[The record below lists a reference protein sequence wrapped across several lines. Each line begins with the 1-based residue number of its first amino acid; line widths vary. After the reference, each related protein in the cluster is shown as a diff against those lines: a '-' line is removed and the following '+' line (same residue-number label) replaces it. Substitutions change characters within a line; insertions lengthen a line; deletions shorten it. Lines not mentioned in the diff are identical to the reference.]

1 MGFYTNGY
9 AVVFNSTG
17 FCDLTW
23 NGTNII
29 ISGSMGAGTGVS
41 HAIRVTRDALGNL
54 ALYIDGVLQ
63 GMATDGHYTSGTVFS
78 LGSFRVNYGLF
89 SITNIRF
96 SFTKDGVFA
105 TSDSPSSW
113 ISPTIDRGSAL
124 SANGIFTATTDTPTG
139 TSVTFYTAASTD
151 GITWDAWSVATP
163 GKQDPCA
170 LKRYERVKIILNCPE
185 DDGLHNAVLTT
196 PIVYGITVSWYTGT
210 GQQKWSPNINFYLT
224 DSNGIQDLQ
233 QQIGDSLGGDSQIIN
248 DVALTAAPLILDT
261 TDGASTQWQATA
273 GSLSAGTYSPG
284 PPPSW
289 VGTYTASATAANVSA
304 SAPLI
309 VAVGTVSFI
318 CVVEGGM
325 NIANMNST
333 PVGFSAGATITNG
346 CINLTSGTAVGSA
359 YISFISPTTPV
370 LTLVITTAGTITNLF
385 LSGYGYT
392 NLNTPYKSIANDQQ
406 SINRYKRRHQ
416 DIENDYVQNSVMT
429 GTIAARVIS
438 NQKNPIEYIP
448 SFKIFP
454 PVVNMQPGDRVNVT
468 DEITGIADDYYVVS
482 FSRKASVSEGQ
493 ASVSMTAIL
502 SEVPIA

>member
-1 MGFYTNGY
+1 MKVTHSISPNNMTTKLDGIRMRFSNGQYGGIPPITLGTLQNLTNNFSQPMVINPSKY
-9 AVVFNSTG
+9 VTAVITPGIFQLAAVTPGATSVS
-17 FCDLTW
+17 CYV
-23 NGTNII
+23 
-29 ISGSMGAGTGVS
+29 SGSA
-41 HAIRVTRDALGNL
+41 DK
-54 ALYIDGVLQ
+54 
-63 GMATDGHYTSGTVFS
+63 
-78 LGSFRVNYGLF
+78 
-89 SITNIRF
+89 ITW
-96 SFTKDGVFA
+96 G
-105 TSDSPSSW
+105 SW
-113 ISPTIDRGSAL
+113 IA
-124 SANGIFTATTDTPTG
+124 
-139 TSVTFYTAASTD
+139 
-151 GITWDAWSVATP
+151 ATP
-163 GKQDPCA
+163 GQTDACPN
-170 LKRYERVKIILNCPE
+170 LRYELIKIVFYDTGTIAAGN
-185 DDGLHNAVLTT
+185 LTT
-196 PIVYGITVSWYTGT
+196 PLVYSVNLNWYTGS
-210 GQQKWSPNINFYLT
+210 GQQKWSSNINFYLT

-248 DVALTAAPLILDT
+248 DVAVTAAPLILDT
-261 TDGASTQWQATA
+261 TDAASTQWQATA

-370 LTLVITTAGTITNLF
+370 LTLVITTAGTITNLL
-385 LSGYGYT
+385 LSDYGYT
-392 NLNTPYKSIANDQQ
+392 NLNTPYMSIANDQQ